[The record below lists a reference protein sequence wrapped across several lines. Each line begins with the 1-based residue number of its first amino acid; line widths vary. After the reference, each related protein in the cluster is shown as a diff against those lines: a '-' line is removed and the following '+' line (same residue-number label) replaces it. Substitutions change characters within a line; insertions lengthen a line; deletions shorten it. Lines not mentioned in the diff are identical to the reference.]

1 MRLVTST
8 FPADCFAE
16 RKLPGYSG
24 RLFSDWSEEDVQAW
38 LRQEGLQDLV
48 GTFAGNNIDGA
59 ELSRL
64 DKDAAAELGIGE
76 AGNTERSHER

>member
-1 MRLVTST
+1 M
-8 FPADCFAE
+8 
-16 RKLPGYSG
+16 
-24 RLFSDWSEEDVQAW
+24 QAW

-48 GTFAGNNIDGA
+48 GTFTSNNIDGA

-64 DKDAAAELGIGE
+64 NKDTAAELGIGE